1 MLRYLKIK
9 VEIKIKILN
18 WYFPIDNNKLLEKYK
33 IIKIEDLKNIK
44 LNALPVYEYRYV
56 KTKIRTYNK
65 V

>member
-56 KTKIRTYNK
+56 KNKIRTYNK